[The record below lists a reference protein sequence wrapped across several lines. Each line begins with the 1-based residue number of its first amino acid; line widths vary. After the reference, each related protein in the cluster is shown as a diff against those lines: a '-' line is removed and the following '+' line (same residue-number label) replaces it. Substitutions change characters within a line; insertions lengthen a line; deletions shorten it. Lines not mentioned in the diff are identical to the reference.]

1 MKDVKIDI
9 KMPNNDMTIY
19 CDDFIDEKCH
29 DEMRNCDFRRLR
41 IFTYNGN
48 DEIESSIIDIH
59 GDANIYVYDL
69 YEIENGII

>member
-9 KMPNNDMTIY
+9 KMPNNDITIY

-29 DEMRNCDFRRLR
+29 DEIRNCDFRRLR
-41 IFTYNGN
+41 IFTYNYN
-48 DEIESSIIDIH
+48 DEIESSNIDIY
-59 GDANIYVYDL
+59 GDVDICVTDL